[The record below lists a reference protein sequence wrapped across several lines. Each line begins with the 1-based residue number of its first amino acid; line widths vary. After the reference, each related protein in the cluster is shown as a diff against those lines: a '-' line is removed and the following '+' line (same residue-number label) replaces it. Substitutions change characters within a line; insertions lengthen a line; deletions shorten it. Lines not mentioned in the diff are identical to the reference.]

1 MMTNHNYDIWN
12 NADITMCLKARILR
26 EQGNTEKTGG
36 FPIPDEE
43 FEADIQE
50 IINLLKQVK

>member
-36 FPIPDEE
+36 PIPDEE